1 MGRELK
7 EAVQESMIVSITAL
21 ELQMCGLG
29 GGNPPLHP
37 GLGLTLFWCPK
48 DWTPWEHPRPPGA
61 DMPVAGAGRWRWGQ
75 GRGGAEMPASQRF
88 GPCVR

>member
-29 GGNPPLHP
+29 WGEPSFTPRLGAHPLLVPQGLDTLGTPETP
-37 GLGLTLFWCPK
+37 GC
-48 DWTPWEHPRPPGA
+48 
-61 DMPVAGAGRWRWGQ
+61 
-75 GRGGAEMPASQRF
+75 
-88 GPCVR
+88 